1 MPTDLKSSS
10 IAPADVRASL
20 GRHILADGLPMVL
33 DLEASQGLRLVDSAS
48 GKTYLDLFGFYASSA
63 VGINHPKMTGDAAFL
78 KRLTEA
84 ALNKVT
90 NSDVYTPHMARFVA
104 TFERVGI
111 PEALPHAFF
120 VEGGALAVENAL
132 KAAFDWKV
140 RKNFEKGYTR
150 EVGTKVL
157 HFQHAFHGRSGYT
170 MSLTNTDPRKVA
182 YFPKFDWPR
191 IEAPAMVFP
200 CTGENLD
207 ETIRREERSL
217 AQARMAFAEHGDD
230 IACILVEPVQSEG
243 GDHHF
248 RPEFLAALK
257 DLCAEHDCLLIF
269 DEVQTGVGMSG
280 AFWCFEALGVTPDIL
295 AFGKKTQVCGIL
307 AGKRLDEVTD
317 NVFEMSSRINSTW
330 GGNLVD
336 MVRFDKILE
345 IIEED
350 DLAANAEA
358 RGLELVEGLA
368 ALAAKHTSMTQV
380 RGRGL
385 LVAFDLPTPGHR
397 NRVLELC
404 WEGGIVLLGC
414 GSVSVRF
421 RPPLTITSEE
431 VAEGLAV
438 LGRALAQADAEDVDA
453 ARKGRK

>member
-1 MPTDLKSSS
+1 MEVKTSTVAS
-10 IAPADVRASL
+10 ADVRATL
-20 GRHILADGLPMVL
+20 GRHLLADGLPLVL
-33 DLEASQGLRLVDSAS
+33 DLDVSKGLRLVDAAS

-63 VGINHPKMTGDAAFL
+63 VGLNHPKMTGDADFL
-78 KRLTEA
+78 QRLTQA

-90 NSDVYTPHMARFVA
+90 NSDVYTPHMARFLA
-104 TFERVGI
+104 TFSRVGI

-140 RKNFEKGYTR
+140 RKNFVKGYTR
-150 EVGTKVL
+150 EVGTRVL
-157 HFQHAFHGRSGYT
+157 HFTHAFHGRSGYT

-191 IEAPAMVFP
+191 IESPAMVFP

-207 ETIRREERSL
+207 ETVRREERAL
-217 AQARMAFAEHGDD
+217 AQARMAFQEHGDD
-230 IACILVEPVQSEG
+230 IACILIEPVQSEG

-248 RPEFLAALK
+248 RPEFLQALK

-269 DEVQTGVGMSG
+269 DEVQTGVGMGG
-280 AFWCFEALGVTPDIL
+280 AFWCFEALGVTPDLI

-307 AGKRLDEVTD
+307 AGRRLDEVHD
-317 NVFEMSSRINSTW
+317 NVFQLSSRINSTW

-350 DLAANAEA
+350 GLVDNANARGAELVA
-358 RGLELVEGLA
+358 GLE
-368 ALAAKHTSMTQV
+368 ALARRHEAVTQV

-385 LVAFDLPTPGHR
+385 LVAFDLPTPGYR

-404 WEGGIVLLGC
+404 WEYGAVLLGC
-414 GSVSVRF
+414 GHTAIRF
-421 RPPLTITSEE
+421 RPPLTITADE
-431 VAEGLAV
+431 VQEGLAI
-438 LGRALAQADAEDVDA
+438 LGRALAQAESEEIDAT
-453 ARKGRK
+453 RKGRK